1 MRRRG
6 TFGLVGA
13 GAVLFPAMALAQA
26 ALAPQQA
33 TPPTLVEVRQAMGI
47 PSSGDVRGQQDAV
60 GFASTAA
67 QMART
72 WELSATPPTPESLG
86 PAPAGTVV
94 GVICPHDD
102 YLYAGRSYRQVL
114 PLLKAKT
121 VVLVG
126 VFHKYRAFG
135 MHDVLVF
142 DDYRA
147 WRAPDGEIAISPLRD
162 AIFSR
167 LPAGMAVRSTAAHDR
182 EHSLEALA
190 FWLRHL
196 RPDVEIVPIIV
207 PAASFGRF
215 AELAGATAKA
225 LAAEMRRRGLALGP
239 DVAIAIS
246 SDAVHY
252 GADFAY
258 TPYGDGGV
266 EAYVKA
272 CARDRELLAG
282 PLAGAMTRD
291 KARAF
296 FDACVDP
303 GDPTRY
309 RLTWCGRF
317 AIPFGLLLLGD
328 TAAELGMPA
337 PHGWPISYATSVGQP
352 ELPLREVGMGATA
365 PANLYHFVGYPAAA
379 YTSGPDR

>member
-1 MRRRG
+1 MR
-6 TFGLVGA
+6 TTPILAAALLV
-13 GAVLFPAMALAQA
+13 PALAAAQA
-26 ALAPQQA
+26 ALQAPQD
-33 TPPTLVEVRQAMGI
+33 TPPTLAEVRAAMGI
-47 PSSGDVRGQQDAV
+47 PSAGDLRGQQDTI
-60 GFASTAA
+60 GFASRPD

-72 WELSATPPTPESLG
+72 WALSATAPLPEPLG
-86 PAPAGTVV
+86 PAPAGRVA

-102 YLYAGRSYRQVL
+102 YLYAGRVYRQTL

-147 WRAPDGEIAISPLRD
+147 WRAPDGEIPISPLRN
-162 AIFSR
+162 ALLAR
-167 LPAGMAVRSTAAHDR
+167 LPAGTAVQSAAAHDR

-190 FWLRHL
+190 YWLRHV
-196 RPDVEIVPIIV
+196 RPDVEVVPIIV
-207 PAASFGRF
+207 PAASFDRLE
-215 AELAGATAKA
+215 ELARTAASA
-225 LAAEMRRRGLALGP
+225 LAAVMRERGLKLGS
-239 DVAIAIS
+239 DVAVAIS

-252 GADFAY
+252 GADFSY

-266 EAYVKA
+266 AAYVNA
-272 CARDRELLAG
+272 YSRDAELLAG
-282 PLAGAMTRD
+282 PLAGAMTHD

-296 FDACVDP
+296 FTACVDP

-317 AIPFGLLLLGD
+317 SIPVGLLLLQD
-328 TAAELGMPA
+328 LAAALDLPA
-337 PHGWPISYATSVGQP
+337 PVGHPISYSTSVGQP
-352 ELPLREVGMGATA
+352 ELALRETGMGATA

-379 YTSGPDR
+379 YTIAE